1 MCRRRRIIII
11 ARFSCVLHVVS
22 DAPNVFVHDISVLR
36 DFVTDTR
43 RDYAIVQ
50 VPIPKVLLPAPPPS
64 NYVPLGTGALDAM
77 WEKAVERERKS
88 VNFNSIAKRVVANTN
103 NNNDENLEKKTSE
116 FQKFLQV
123 SAKER
128 DRVQRIQ
135 VINRAIAAA
144 RQLL

>member
-1 MCRRRRIIII
+1 MNAVENLEWITNEFFDLSKFFFKHFNSHSPSWRG
-11 ARFSCVLHVVS
+11 
-22 DAPNVFVHDISVLR
+22 PKW
-36 DFVTDTR
+36 
-43 RDYAIVQ
+43 DYAIVQ

>member
-1 MCRRRRIIII
+1 M
-11 ARFSCVLHVVS
+11 
-22 DAPNVFVHDISVLR
+22 
-36 DFVTDTR
+36 
-43 RDYAIVQ
+43 
-50 VPIPKVLLPAPPPS
+50 
-64 NYVPLGTGALDAM
+64 GEGGG
-77 WEKAVERERKS
+77 ERERKS

-123 SAKER
+123 SAKEH